1 MTNQKQ
7 VEANI
12 AATNAK
18 IEATN
23 TAVSTLV
30 DTLKTQQSA
39 YKSFEKAQAK
49 ANAKLHA
56 VLGEAFTAYAD
67 LMTDDECVDSKAK
80 INLFKAKVEAQKSKF
95 AKASTAATSLQLR
108 IIRYVCGDAITD
120 KTATNY
126 ARVIK
131 VAYANAV
138 QKMDMT
144 FSEWVLLSG
153 GIDNVRATK
162 DGETPKDFLAVGKT
176 ICATRNA
183 EAAVEAA
190 ADSGHEFSVALV
202 RTNDDGTQ
210 APRVEPLCSLCSAPL
225 VTPLEPLTAVGG
237 LPGTLTSP
245 RLSLRFR
252 GLPAQARTP
261 SRPRSCG
268 RPNPNPLTC
277 GADYSL

>member
-1 MTNQKQ
+1 
-7 VEANI
+7 
-12 AATNAK
+12 
-18 IEATN
+18 
-23 TAVSTLV
+23 
-30 DTLKTQQSA
+30 
-39 YKSFEKAQAK
+39 
-49 ANAKLHA
+49 
-56 VLGEAFTAYAD
+56 
-67 LMTDDECVDSKAK
+67 MTDDECVDSKAK

-210 APRVEPLCSLCSAPL
+210 DIVWSTNKDALTNAALKAAGKALDGKAEQQDAEEAQIAAEAELQSDAANTDAAVAETEA
-225 VTPLEPLTAVGG
+225 TAELEA
-237 LPGTLTSP
+237 
-245 RLSLRFR
+245 
-252 GLPAQARTP
+252 A
-261 SRPRSCG
+261 
-268 RPNPNPLTC
+268 
-277 GADYSL
+277 

>member
-1 MTNQKQ
+1 MTNQVQ

-23 TAVSTLV
+23 AAVTTLV
-30 DTLKTQQSA
+30 DTLKKQQSA
-39 YKSFEKAQAK
+39 YKSFERLQTK

-80 INLFKAKVEAQKSKF
+80 INLFKEKVKEQKSRF

-108 IIRYVCGDAITD
+108 IVRYVCGDAITD

-131 VAYANAV
+131 VAYDNAV
-138 QKMDMT
+138 QNMDMT
-144 FSEWVLLSG
+144 FSEWVIVNK

-162 DGETPKDFLAVGKT
+162 TGEAPKDFLVVGKR
-176 ICATRNA
+176 ICVTRNA

-210 APRVEPLCSLCSAPL
+210 DIVWSTNKEALTNAALKAAGKALDGKAEQQDAEEAQIAAEEELNAAADSSATVQL
-225 VTPLEPLTAVGG
+225 VSNEYQLEQEAV
-237 LPGTLTSP
+237 
-245 RLSLRFR
+245 
-252 GLPAQARTP
+252 
-261 SRPRSCG
+261 
-268 RPNPNPLTC
+268 
-277 GADYSL
+277 

>member
-210 APRVEPLCSLCSAPL
+210 DIVWSTNKDALTNAALKAAGKALDGEAEQQSAEEAQIAAEAEL
-225 VTPLEPLTAVGG
+225 QSDAANTDAAVAETEATAELEA
-237 LPGTLTSP
+237 
-245 RLSLRFR
+245 
-252 GLPAQARTP
+252 A
-261 SRPRSCG
+261 
-268 RPNPNPLTC
+268 
-277 GADYSL
+277 

>member
-1 MTNQKQ
+1 MTNQVQ
-7 VEANI
+7 VEENI

-18 IEATN
+18 VEATN
-23 TAVSTLV
+23 AAVSTLV
-30 DTLKTQQSA
+30 DTLKKQRLA
-39 YKSFEKAQAK
+39 YKSFERLQTK

-80 INLFKAKVEAQKSKF
+80 INLFKEKVKEQKSRF

-108 IIRYVCGDAITD
+108 IVRYVCGAAITD

-131 VAYANAV
+131 VAYDNAV
-138 QKMDMT
+138 QNMDMT
-144 FSEWVLLSG
+144 FSEWVIVNK

-162 DGETPKDFLAVGKT
+162 TGEAPKDFLVVGKR
-176 ICATRNA
+176 ICVTRNA

-210 APRVEPLCSLCSAPL
+210 DIVWSTNKEALTNAALKAAGKALDGKAEQQDAEEAQIAAEEELNAAADSSATVQL
-225 VTPLEPLTAVGG
+225 VSDEYQLEQEAV
-237 LPGTLTSP
+237 
-245 RLSLRFR
+245 
-252 GLPAQARTP
+252 
-261 SRPRSCG
+261 
-268 RPNPNPLTC
+268 
-277 GADYSL
+277 

>member
-1 MTNQKQ
+1 MTNQVQ

-23 TAVSTLV
+23 AAVTTLV
-30 DTLKTQQSA
+30 DTLKKQQSA
-39 YKSFEKAQAK
+39 YKSFERLQTK

-80 INLFKAKVEAQKSKF
+80 INLFKEKVDAQKSQF

-108 IIRYVCGDAITD
+108 IVRYVCGDAITD

-131 VAYANAV
+131 VAYDNAV
-138 QKMDMT
+138 QNMDMT
-144 FSEWVLLSG
+144 FSEWVILSG

-162 DGETPKDFLAVGKT
+162 TGEAPKDFLVVGKR
-176 ICATRNA
+176 ICVTRNA

-210 APRVEPLCSLCSAPL
+210 DIVWSTNKEALTNAALKAAGKALDGKAEQQDAEEAQIAAEEELNAAADSSATVQL
-225 VTPLEPLTAVGG
+225 VSDEYQLEQEAV
-237 LPGTLTSP
+237 
-245 RLSLRFR
+245 
-252 GLPAQARTP
+252 
-261 SRPRSCG
+261 
-268 RPNPNPLTC
+268 
-277 GADYSL
+277 

>member
-1 MTNQKQ
+1 MTTQNQVK
-7 VEANI
+7 ANI

-108 IIRYVCGDAITD
+108 IVRYVCGDAITD

-210 APRVEPLCSLCSAPL
+210 DIVWSTNKDALTNAALKAAGKALDGEAEQQSAEEAQIAAEAEL
-225 VTPLEPLTAVGG
+225 QSDAANTDAAVAKTEVTAELEA
-237 LPGTLTSP
+237 
-245 RLSLRFR
+245 
-252 GLPAQARTP
+252 A
-261 SRPRSCG
+261 
-268 RPNPNPLTC
+268 
-277 GADYSL
+277 

>member
-1 MTNQKQ
+1 MTNQVQ
-7 VEANI
+7 VEENI

-18 IEATN
+18 VEATN
-23 TAVSTLV
+23 AAVSTLV
-30 DTLKTQQSA
+30 DTLKKQRLA
-39 YKSFEKAQAK
+39 YKSFERLQTK

-80 INLFKAKVEAQKSKF
+80 INLFKEKVKEQKSRF

-108 IIRYVCGDAITD
+108 IVRYVCGDAITD

-131 VAYANAV
+131 VAYDNAV
-138 QKMDMT
+138 QNMDMT
-144 FSEWVLLSG
+144 FSEWVILSG

-162 DGETPKDFLAVGKT
+162 TGEAPKDFLVVGKR
-176 ICATRNA
+176 ICVTRNA

-210 APRVEPLCSLCSAPL
+210 DIVWSTNKEALTNAALKAAGKALDGKAEQQDAEEAQIAAEEELNAAADSSATVQL
-225 VTPLEPLTAVGG
+225 VSDEYQLEQEAV
-237 LPGTLTSP
+237 
-245 RLSLRFR
+245 
-252 GLPAQARTP
+252 
-261 SRPRSCG
+261 
-268 RPNPNPLTC
+268 
-277 GADYSL
+277 

>member
-1 MTNQKQ
+1 LQT
-7 VEANI
+7 
-12 AATNAK
+12 
-18 IEATN
+18 
-23 TAVSTLV
+23 
-30 DTLKTQQSA
+30 
-39 YKSFEKAQAK
+39 K

-80 INLFKAKVEAQKSKF
+80 INLFKEKVDAQKSQF

-108 IIRYVCGDAITD
+108 IVRYVCGAAITD

-131 VAYANAV
+131 VAYDNAV
-138 QKMDMT
+138 QNMDMT
-144 FSEWVLLSG
+144 FSEWVIVNK

-162 DGETPKDFLAVGKT
+162 TGEAPKDFLVVGKR
-176 ICATRNA
+176 ICVTRNA

-210 APRVEPLCSLCSAPL
+210 DIVWSTNKEALTNAALKAAGKALDGKAEQQDAEEAQIAAEEELNAAADSSATVQL
-225 VTPLEPLTAVGG
+225 VSNEYQLEQEAV
-237 LPGTLTSP
+237 
-245 RLSLRFR
+245 
-252 GLPAQARTP
+252 
-261 SRPRSCG
+261 
-268 RPNPNPLTC
+268 
-277 GADYSL
+277 